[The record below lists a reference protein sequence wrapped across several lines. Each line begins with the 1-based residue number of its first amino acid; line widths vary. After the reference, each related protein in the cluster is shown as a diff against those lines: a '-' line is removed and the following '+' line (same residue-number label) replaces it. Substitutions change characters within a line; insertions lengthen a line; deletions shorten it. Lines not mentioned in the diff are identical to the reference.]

1 MELRKRAA
9 VAVLVP
15 GLALGL
21 AACGGG
27 SAGPKKATV
36 PPKVLERHWRAGLM
50 QWRHSTQQALNGISV
65 IFSTE
70 ASLVDL
76 GRGRSKSSRSLVV
89 YEHVLIR
96 CSSTVRGLGPVPPG
110 FELAGHY
117 ALLACTN
124 LEKGEQGVE
133 ALVIKLRHGQGL
145 DTLDPLTGA
154 GGQLSMGQ
162 AALDTVVHAL
172 NRAPE

>member
-1 MELRKRAA
+1 MELRKRAV

-27 SAGPKKATV
+27 SSGARKTTV
-36 PPKVLERHWRAGLM
+36 PPKVAERHWRAGLIR
-50 QWRHSTQQALNGISV
+50 WRHSTQQALNGISV

-76 GRGRSKSSRSLVV
+76 GRGRSKSSESLVL
-89 YEHVLIR
+89 YEQVLIR

-124 LEKGEQGVE
+124 LEKGERGVE
-133 ALVIKLRHGQGL
+133 ALVIRLRHGQGF
-145 DTLDPLTGA
+145 DTLSPLTGA

-162 AALDTVVHAL
+162 AALDTVFHAL

>member
-1 MELRKRAA
+1 MELRKRAV

-27 SAGPKKATV
+27 SAKDKKPTV
-36 PPKVLERHWRAGLM
+36 TPKVAARHWRAGLLR
-50 QWRHSTQQALNGISV
+50 WRHTTQVALNGISV

-76 GRGRSKSSRSLVV
+76 GRGHSKSSHSLLI
-89 YEHVLIR
+89 YEHTLIR

-110 FELAGHY
+110 LELAGRY
-117 ALLACTN
+117 ALLACSN
-124 LEKGEQGVE
+124 LEKGERGVE
-133 ALVIKLRHGQGL
+133 ALVHRLRRGDGF

-162 AALDTVVHAL
+162 AQLNTVFHSL
-172 NRAPE
+172 NRLPE

>member
-1 MELRKRAA
+1 MELRKRAV

-21 AACGGG
+21 TACGGG
-27 SAGPKKATV
+27 SAGARKTTV
-36 PPKVLERHWRAGLM
+36 PPKVAERHWRAGLM
-50 QWRHSTQQALNGISV
+50 RWRHSTQQALNGISV

-124 LEKGEQGVE
+124 LEQGERGVE
-133 ALVIKLRHGQGL
+133 ALVVKLRHGQGF
-145 DTLDPLTGA
+145 DTLSPLTGA

-162 AALDTVVHAL
+162 AALDTVFHAL

>member
-27 SAGPKKATV
+27 SPGAKKATV
-36 PPKVLERHWRAGLM
+36 PPQVAARHWRAGIM

-70 ASLVDL
+70 ASFVEL
-76 GRGRSKSSRSLVV
+76 GRGRSKSSKSLVV
-89 YEHVLIR
+89 YERVLIG
-96 CSSTVRGLGPVPPG
+96 CSRTVRGLGPVPPG
-110 FELAGHY
+110 LELAGHY

-124 LEKGEQGVE
+124 LEKGERGVQ
-133 ALVIKLRHGQGL
+133 AVVVKLRHGEGF
-145 DTLDPLTGA
+145 DTLNPLTDA

-162 AALDTVVHAL
+162 ADLDTVFHAL
-172 NRAPE
+172 NQAPE

>member
-27 SAGPKKATV
+27 SGGVKKTTV
-36 PPKVLERHWRAGLM
+36 PPKVAERHWRAGM
-50 QWRHSTQQALNGISV
+50 MRWRHSTQLALNGLSV

-76 GRGRSKSSRSLVV
+76 GQGRSKSSRSLIV

-96 CSSTVRGLGPVPPG
+96 CASTVRGLGPVPPG
-110 FELAGHY
+110 LELAGHY
-117 ALLACTN
+117 ALLACSN
-124 LEKGEQGVE
+124 LEKGERGVE
-133 ALVIKLRHGQGL
+133 ALVVKLRHGEGF

-154 GGQLSMGQ
+154 GGQLSLGQ
-162 AALDTVVHAL
+162 AALDTVFHAL
-172 NRAPE
+172 NQAPE